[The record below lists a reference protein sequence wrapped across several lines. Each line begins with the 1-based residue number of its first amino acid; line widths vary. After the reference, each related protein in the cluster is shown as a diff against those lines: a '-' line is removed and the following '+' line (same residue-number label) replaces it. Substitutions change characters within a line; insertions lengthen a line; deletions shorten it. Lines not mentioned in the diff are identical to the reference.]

1 MPTKTDFGD
10 LTLYASTGQDAEETF
25 LKFRT
30 DIAGTNSDSNFNK
43 IANILS
49 SHDFSIKNARK
60 IFDITA
66 TKIAEN
72 YYESNDFD
80 KVRIR
85 CAHYNTS
92 HEFKDIHHGKRSKSL
107 RGEL

>member
-30 DIAGTNSDSNFNK
+30 DIAGTNQEINFNK

-60 IFDITA
+60 IA
-66 TKIAEN
+66 
-72 YYESNDFD
+72 
-80 KVRIR
+80 
-85 CAHYNTS
+85 
-92 HEFKDIHHGKRSKSL
+92 
-107 RGEL
+107 